1 MDRKKSMKPL
11 EGIRQALG
19 SIRANKLRSFLTM
32 VGVIIGVGAML
43 LMVAVVEGFQANI
56 RKQFEGL
63 GSRLVFIFYNPDQNE
78 RKNARRTFD
87 GLRIDDARAL
97 RERCDLLSSV
107 AAELDMGQTTVV
119 AEGKQWKLQTVAIE
133 PQYGPVRSVRA
144 ERGRFIDADDLDS
157 WRPVCVLGGEAA
169 RKLFGAADPLGR
181 DCEVN
186 GVRLTVV
193 GVLEKK
199 GRAFDSNYD
208 EQVYLPITTAQKRM
222 LGSNVVGVIYAQ
234 ARRPEET
241 EAAMDQVWAEL
252 MRRHNNRPD
261 FTVDSQSRILETLNR
276 ILLALGGALAGIAG
290 LALLVGGIG
299 IMNIMLVSVTERTR
313 EIGIRKAVGARRQD
327 ILLQFLTEAMTLS
340 GMGGLVGILF
350 GYGGAALV
358 AAIARDNLPAAV
370 PPWAAALGFGFSC
383 GVGLLSGVYPAFRAA
398 RLDPIEALRHE

>member
-1 MDRKKSMKPL
+1 MKPL

-32 VGVIIGVGAML
+32 LGVIIGVSAML
-43 LMVAVVEGFQANI
+43 LRVAVVEGFQSNI

-78 RKNARRTFD
+78 RRKARRTFD
-87 GLRIDDARAL
+87 SLRIEDAQAL
-97 RERCDLLSSV
+97 RARCDLLSSV
-107 AAELDMGQTTVV
+107 AAELEVGQATVV
-119 AEGKQWKLQTVAIE
+119 AEGRQWSLRAVAIE
-133 PQYGPVRSVRA
+133 PQYGPVRGVRA
-144 ERGRFIDADDLDS
+144 ERGRFVHADDQES
-157 WRPVCVLGGEAA
+157 WRPVCVLGVEAA

-181 DCEVN
+181 DCQVN

-199 GRAFDSNYD
+199 GRAFDFNYD
-208 EQVYLPITTAQKRM
+208 DQVYLPLTTAQKRM
-222 LGSNVVGVIYAQ
+222 LGSSMVGVIYAQ

-261 FTVDSQSRILETLNR
+261 FTVDSQSRILETLGR
-276 ILLALGGALAGIAG
+276 IMLVLGGALAGIAG

-313 EIGIRKAVGARRQD
+313 EIGIRKAVGARQKD
-327 ILLQFLTEAMTLS
+327 ILIQFLIEAATVT
-340 GMGGLVGILF
+340 GVGGLIGIGL
-350 GYGGAALV
+350 GAGVAQLIGIVTKQIMKGG
-358 AAIARDNLPAAV
+358 I
-370 PPWAAALGFGFSC
+370 
-383 GVGLLSGVYPAFRAA
+383 
-398 RLDPIEALRHE
+398 